1 MKSIAVNEN
10 LSISDQIEAT
20 DIERLAQEGI
30 EAILCNRP
38 DEEEADQP
46 SFSDIAAAAEAK
58 DIEAVYISFKTG
70 EMKPEH
76 VAEMRRLQDSGKRL
90 HAFCRSGNRSFC
102 LYAAAQASRG
112 LPKEQILQQAEKAG
126 VAVEK
131 IIESYYE
138 DA

>member
-1 MKSIAVNEN
+1 
-10 LSISDQIEAT
+10 
-20 DIERLAQEGI
+20 
-30 EAILCNRP
+30 
-38 DEEEADQP
+38 
-46 SFSDIAAAAEAK
+46 
-58 DIEAVYISFKTG
+58 
-70 EMKPEH
+70 MKPEH
-76 VAEMRRLQDSGKRL
+76 VAEMRRLQGSGKRL